1 MKHLLITSLLAFG
14 LFSINGFSQNGIF
27 GKWVTIDDAS
37 KEKKSIVEIYEKDGK
52 VYGKIVKLYR
62 KPGENPDP
70 VCDECDED
78 DPRYKQKII
87 GMEVITGLKKNDDV
101 YSDGEIL
108 DPKEGKIYDC
118 KIWLEDEKLMVR
130 GYLYFFF
137 RTQTWTRAK

>member
-14 LFSINGFSQNGIF
+14 LFSVNGFAQTGIF

-37 KEKKSIVEIYEKDGK
+37 KEKKSIVEIYEKNGK

-87 GMEVITGLKKNDDV
+87 GMEVITGLTKNDDV

-118 KIWLEDEKLMVR
+118 KIWLEGENLMVR
-130 GYLYFFF
+130 GYLYIFF
-137 RTQTWTRAK
+137 RTQTWTRAE